1 MKKTALNPKRELPK
15 PTALASVSGSVTALD
30 GYRAAGIVI
39 EQALDDADKK
49 CPKRM
54 NVNRK
59 SAAYRVARY
68 EALLMAH
75 CQMAL
80 GEHPT
85 HEMNEP
91 VIRRILQSQNAKVSD
106 VRGAHSLH

>member
-1 MKKTALNPKRELPK
+1 MKNPKLQRGK
-15 PTALASVSGSVTALD
+15 QAQTHPTLSQSSSAQGSVTELQ
-30 GYRAAGIVI
+30 GYRAAGIII
-39 EQALDDADKK
+39 EKALDDADKK

-80 GEHPT
+80 GEHPN
-85 HEMNEP
+85 HEMNRP
-91 VIRRILQSQNAKVSD
+91 VILKTIK
-106 VRGAHSLH
+106 SLNKDSAT